1 MIPVPELMIHD
12 SSGCPGSPWPG
23 LTFRPCSVFTLFR
36 VGNVLGGS
44 AGLTQK
50 AGGVICVI
58 LYSVLRTEY
67 FLLRRASVR
76 CTRCTCM
83 MAQFQRLGCLML
95 IPGLSSDAQI
105 LRIKS
110 CCPGVDVVSQGSLFT
125 PLTRVSLP
133 EETRSTPPY
142 IQRNRENAYNT

>member
-1 MIPVPELMIHD
+1 MIHD

-58 LYSVLRTEY
+58 LYSVRSTSY
-67 FLLRRASVR
+67 GVLRRASVR

-83 MAQFQRLGCLML
+83 MAQFQRFGRLML

-105 LRIKS
+105 PKS
-110 CCPGVDVVSQGSLFT
+110 CCPGVDVVFQGSLFT
-125 PLTRVSLP
+125 PDPSFSTRGNPKYSLRTHSGTEKMLT
-133 EETRSTPPY
+133 
-142 IQRNRENAYNT
+142 IHKIK